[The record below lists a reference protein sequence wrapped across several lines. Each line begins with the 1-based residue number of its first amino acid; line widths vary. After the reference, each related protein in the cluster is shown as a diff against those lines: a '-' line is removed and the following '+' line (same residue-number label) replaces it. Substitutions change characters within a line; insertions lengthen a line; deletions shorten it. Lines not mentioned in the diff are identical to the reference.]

1 MDFYTASWLLA
12 LEVQENVLYA
22 SQNCHP
28 MNRHYFAIWFYT
40 MEWIWKQKTQI
51 NMNNDVIFLHNWWS
65 KKFAY
70 APLTVRCK
78 FIRMK
83 LLVTLSGINSF
94 ICSSAIVRASGS
106 PMSFGRLTR
115 RIAANTS
122 PILLRP
128 GDVVI
133 GDTSTIM
140 AFSTRCG

>member
-1 MDFYTASWLLA
+1 MNKIGFLYSFLIVSSCGPRKREMCLTKLSSKESTLLRH
-12 LEVQENVLYA
+12 LIL
-22 SQNCHP
+22 CHR
-28 MNRHYFAIWFYT
+28 MILKWIARIILQFFH
-40 MEWIWKQKTQI
+40 EW
-51 NMNNDVIFLHNWWS
+51 S
-65 KKFAY
+65 RKKVTY
-70 APLTVRCK
+70 APFTARYR

-94 ICSSAIVRASGS
+94 ICSSAIVRASGNV
-106 PMSFGRLTR
+106 MSFGRLTR

-122 PILLRP
+122 PIDFNP